1 MNSYRG
7 RLTVVLAGV
16 VAFCVVL
23 FVFVPW
29 AQDNMNGAART
40 VLGIVL
46 LVALLVALFSG
57 WSWANRARHGRP
69 DTR

>member
-1 MNSYRG
+1 MNSDRG
-7 RLTVVLAGV
+7 RLTVVLAGI

-29 AQDNMNGAART
+29 AQDSMNGAART

-46 LVALLVALFSG
+46 LVALVVSLFLG
-57 WSWANRARHGRP
+57 WSWANGARHGRP

>member
-1 MNSYRG
+1 MSSYRG

-16 VAFCVVL
+16 AAFCVVL

-29 AQDNMNGAART
+29 AQDSMNGAART

-46 LVALLVALFSG
+46 LVTLLVALF
-57 WSWANRARHGRP
+57 A
-69 DTR
+69 